1 MITVKGRTLIIPE
14 IERQIGTQYD
24 SNSET
29 RQIKINRL
37 TPGGIDLSNL
47 DFHLDLR
54 YGKDTKDTAILSKEI
69 TEDAIIL
76 TWTVSAAS
84 VAQIGTVWIAV
95 RGSDDFGTVK
105 WATNEGHLYVGKTI
119 DVPEGTDLK
128 LTEFEQLEK
137 KITEK
142 TANLD
147 ANEAAREEA
156 EKTRQA
162 NETARLNNEA
172 VWQQQGEKAV
182 EAAQTA
188 TEKAAAASGSA
199 SAAQASAGTASAAAQ
214 TATEKAAAASGSA
227 SVAQASAGTASAAA
241 QTATEKATAASGS
254 ASAAQESAETASAA
268 AQTATEKETAASG
281 SASAAQA
288 SAGTASAAAQTATQ
302 KAAEADASAKAAAAS
317 AEKAQGAAEYD
328 GTATTVKA
336 TDVLGLLG
344 AEGATTNVQALI
356 DEIADRVLSKLLQKT
371 AVVNNLVTTEE
382 GYALDARM
390 GKSLSDSL
398 SQLNSDLTVLNAKEI
413 QFKPAVK
420 PVFTSTTNLA
430 SGAEAMFTVTFDKAF
445 SAVPTI
451 TFTLRTNGDL
461 FLSQVD
467 SISTTGFTGYIR
479 NPFPSAKPVSDVSL
493 CYIAMC

>member
-14 IERQIGTQYD
+14 KERQIGTQYD
-24 SNSET
+24 SNSEN

-54 YGKDTKDTAILSKEI
+54 YGKDTKDTALLAKEI
-69 TEDAIIL
+69 TEDAIVL

-119 DVPEGTDLK
+119 NTPAGTKLN
-128 LTEFEQLEK
+128 LTELEQLEK
-137 KITEK
+137 RVTEK
-142 TANLD
+142 TETLD
-147 ANEAAREEA
+147 ANETAREEA

-172 VWQQQGEKAV
+172 LWQQQGEKAV

-188 TEKAAAASGSA
+188 TEKAASASESA
-199 SAAQASAGTASAAAQ
+199 SAAQTSAGTASTAAQ
-214 TATEKAAAASGSA
+214 TATEKAAAAS
-227 SVAQASAGTASAAA
+227 
-241 QTATEKATAASGS
+241 ES
-254 ASAAQESAETASAA
+254 ASAAQT
-268 AQTATEKETAASG
+268 
-281 SASAAQA
+281 
-288 SAGTASAAAQTATQ
+288 SAGTANTAAQTATQ
-302 KAAEADASAKAAAAS
+302 KATEADASAKAAAAS
-317 AEKAQGAAEYD
+317 AEKAQGAAGYD

-344 AEGATTNVQALI
+344 AEGATTNVQELI

>member
-182 EAAQTA
+182 E
-188 TEKAAAASGSA
+188 
-199 SAAQASAGTASAAAQ
+199 AAQ

>member
-105 WATNEGHLYVGKTI
+105 WATNEGNLYVGKTI
-119 DVPEGTDLK
+119 NVPEGTDLK

-188 TEKAAAASGSA
+188 TEKAASASESA
-199 SAAQASAGTASAAAQ
+199 SAAQTSAGTASTAAQ
-214 TATEKAAAASGSA
+214 TATEKAAAASESA
-227 SVAQASAGTASAAA
+227 SAAQTSAGTANTAA
-241 QTATEKATAASGS
+241 QTATEKATAASES
-254 ASAAQESAETASAA
+254 ASAAQT
-268 AQTATEKETAASG
+268 
-281 SASAAQA
+281 
-288 SAGTASAAAQTATQ
+288 SAGTANTAAQTATQ
-302 KAAEADASAKAAAAS
+302 KATEADASAKAAAAS
-317 AEKAQGAAEYD
+317 AEKAQGAAGYD

-344 AEGATTNVQALI
+344 AEGATTNVQELI

-398 SQLNSDLTVLNAKEI
+398 SQLNSDLDKISNKSIRFTEGYNVLTSTGSYTVLEDGYIQSRNASEEI
-413 QFKPAVK
+413 
-420 PVFTSTTNLA
+420 STTNPVVRVLINNTTVIENTGI
-430 SGAEAMFTVTFDKAF
+430 SGTYKYFTSAF
-445 SAVPTI
+445 FPVKV
-451 TFTLRTNGDL
+451 GDIIKLTQATYSKRNEIKL
-461 FLSQVD
+461 FP
-467 SISTTGFTGYIR
+467 I
-479 NPFPSAKPVSDVSL
+479 K
-493 CYIAMC
+493 